1 VNSAFWTAGEMPVG
15 QQKGLFIAVI
25 TELVPVIHVFFASG

>member
-1 VNSAFWTAGEMPVG
+1 VNSAFWREGEMPVG

-25 TELVPVIHVFFASG
+25 TGLVPVIDVFASG